1 MFKLKIQLFT
11 LGNSRWSRGE
21 SCHLHSCQKNDLV
34 WVLPAPPPQNE
45 DFSVGRTFNTLMT
58 LFLLRLC
65 CPVGLLLETSPA
77 ATSIPPASMWAP
89 STNTIGQAW
98 NIKLLLSQAGHSH
111 YTSLCW
117 YRHLVALHFRFLRI
131 SSCQNR
137 SQTTWRPG
145 WQLHWQMTSR
155 VNQVLWVFA
164 KEIKI

>member
-11 LGNSRWSRGE
+11 LDDSRWSRGE

-34 WVLPAPPPQNE
+34 WVLPASPHQNE
-45 DFSVGRTFNTLMT
+45 EFSVGRTFNTLMT

-137 SQTTWRPG
+137 SQ
-145 WQLHWQMTSR
+145 LHWQMISR
-155 VNQVLWVFA
+155 VNQVLWVFP